1 MGFFKNLKLA
11 WSTFTKMAEETDVG
25 QQFAQTGLG
34 SMLNKLTGK
43 HLTGAERE
51 ANQFSA
57 EQAQIQRDYETEM
70 SNTAYQRQVADM
82 QAAGVNPAL
91 LYGSGASGASTPS
104 GSAPSSVA
112 PNSGTSMSELM
123 QLFMM
128 PAQKRLIEA
137 QASNTDALTDK
148 ARADTEQMKLVNK
161 YYPQVTETQ
170 IDKMLAEIGVDEERV
185 KEIRSNVNL
194 NDLNAELL
202 KVDKVIKDAEANEAS
217 AFFKARREF
226 EEAQT
231 DKSKA
236 EKAEL
241 VVRAAME
248 ELEKNYMSHTNTKMG
263 SATVIAIAAALGT
276 LLSGFSFGEKES
288 IFEGWN
294 SVADKFKSW
303 TKKYGSKLGDWIDKP
318 KRVF

>member
-11 WSTFTKMAEETDVG
+11 YSLLTQKAEESDVG
-25 QQFAQTGLG
+25 QQFSETGLG
-34 SMLNKLTGK
+34 SMINKLTGK

-148 ARADTEQMKLVNK
+148 AKADTEQMKLVNK

-231 DKSKA
+231 DKAKA

-241 VVRAAME
+241 VVRTAME
-248 ELEKNYMSHTNTKMG
+248 ELEKNYMARTNTKMG

-276 LLSGFSFGEKES
+276 LLSGFSFGEKPS
-288 IFEGWN
+288 TFEGWN
-294 SVADKFKSW
+294 SVAEKFKSW
-303 TKKYGSKLGDWIDKP
+303 AKKYGSKLGDWIDKP
-318 KRVF
+318 KRLF